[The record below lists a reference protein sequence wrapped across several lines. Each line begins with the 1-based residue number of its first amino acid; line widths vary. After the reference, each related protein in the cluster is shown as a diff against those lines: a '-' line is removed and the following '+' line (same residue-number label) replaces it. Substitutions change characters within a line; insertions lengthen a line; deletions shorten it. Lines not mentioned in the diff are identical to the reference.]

1 MATKPPATSVAV
13 SNNPNTLS
21 YLSRLTRMGIL
32 AVGEEPDR
40 LKSEFAL
47 VDKQMEDLAFEHFGS
62 FISSASSI
70 ELIREEAEQ
79 LAQSAE
85 QVVEAL
91 PRLSGACQDFCHRVR
106 GISKSRKVNHKTLR
120 QHSQIIDILELSQLM
135 DTCVKNQHYEEALE
149 IQHHALRLAN
159 QHQDI
164 PIIRMIAEEIKEST
178 ASMQNQLHLLLS
190 GTLTLP
196 ECLRLIGF
204 LKRLGLYSD
213 FELRITYLQCRSSYI
228 NSKLSLI
235 PTTNHY
241 QYLSKVID
249 TTRTQLSEITSQ
261 YRAIFDQDDDILPSS
276 SNPHDTTLKSS
287 EDIGSILQ
295 CWLFHQIDLFLR
307 NLESKL
313 PLITDGTSIS
323 NLLSQCMYFGLSMGR
338 HGADFRSMLAPTF
351 ESIILQLA
359 QSQLSVALEI
369 FSLQLK
375 KYRPLLSLAP
385 MLSLDDSAATSQA
398 PPSDDSNGQHQPP
411 STPTTANHQTTL
423 GTPPLV
429 VMDYMPLAH
438 LLNLLLGTLNELR
451 KCCPY
456 SLMNQITASFEGALL
471 GSVDRLA
478 QFRSQ
483 MEGDSEQDRACFQSL
498 CKAFSDHLL
507 PYFCS
512 AYDALW
518 KSSRKILDGTKLRQK
533 VNALLF

>member
-1 MATKPPATSVAV
+1 
-13 SNNPNTLS
+13 
-21 YLSRLTRMGIL
+21 MGML
-32 AVGEEPDR
+32 AVADEPDR
-40 LKSEFAL
+40 LRSES
-47 VDKQMEDLAFEHFGS
+47 VVVEKQMEELAFKHFGS
-62 FISSASSI
+62 FISGASSI
-70 ELIREEAEQ
+70 ESIREEAEQ
-79 LAQSAE
+79 MAQSAE
-85 QVVEAL
+85 KVVDGL
-91 PRLSGACQDFCHRVR
+91 PRLSEACQDFCQHVR

-178 ASMQNQLHLLLS
+178 ASMQNQLHQLLS
-190 GTLTLP
+190 GTLSLP

-213 FELRITYLQCRSSYI
+213 FELRITYLQCRSSYL

-235 PTTNHY
+235 PSTNHY

-249 TTRTQLSEITSQ
+249 TTRSQLSEITSQ
-261 YRAIFDQDDDILPSS
+261 YRAIFDQDDENTILPLS
-276 SNPHDTTLKSS
+276 TTNAALSAS

-313 PLITDGTSIS
+313 PLINDGTSIA

-338 HGADFRSMLAPTF
+338 HGADFRSMLSPLF
-351 ESIILQLA
+351 ESAILQLA
-359 QSQLSVALEI
+359 QNQLSVALEI

-385 MLSLDDSAATSQA
+385 MLSLEEPVTA
-398 PPSDDSNGQHQPP
+398 PPAPLYDESGLSQLSSLTTTKAQPL
-411 STPTTANHQTTL
+411 TA
-423 GTPPLV
+423 PPLAS
-429 VMDYMPLAH
+429 MDYMPLAH
-438 LLNLLLGTLNELR
+438 LLNLLIGTLNELR

-456 SLMNQITASFEGALL
+456 SLMNQITTSFESALI
-471 GSVDRLA
+471 GSVERLA
-478 QFRSQ
+478 LFRAQ
-483 MEGDSEQDRACFQSL
+483 MEGDSEQDRACFLNL

-518 KSSRKILDGTKLRQK
+518 KSSRKVIDGHKVRLK
-533 VNALLF
+533 VNALLLS